1 MKINERLI
9 EVQAALHA
17 PKNQSKQGL
26 HYKYRNCDA
35 ILEAVKPLC
44 KEQGLLLTLSDSIE
58 AHATR
63 VYVKATATVS
73 DGENTVSVSAFA
85 RETLSRSGLDDAQVT
100 GGASSYARKY
110 ALSGLFCIDNT
121 DDPDGMD
128 NSKPKPEP
136 KKNPAKDKPPT
147 QTQLDYE
154 VAYQECINLSDLQ
167 KRYQIDYKENPADRG
182 DMEKA
187 KNIRKKELSN
197 G

>member
-44 KEQGLLLTLSDSIE
+44 KANGLLLTLSDSIE
-58 AHATR
+58 AHADR

-73 DGENTVSVSAFA
+73 DGENQVSVSAFA

-121 DDPDGMD
+121 EADPDGMVHD
-128 NSKPKPEP
+128 KPKATAQTSAPTDRITLEYMAVFGACENLSELQKKFSEMYKANP
-136 KKNPAKDKPPT
+136 KDRNQLSEAKD
-147 QTQLDYE
+147 
-154 VAYQECINLSDLQ
+154 
-167 KRYQIDYKENPADRG
+167 
-182 DMEKA
+182 
-187 KNIRKKELSN
+187 IRKKELS
-197 G
+197 